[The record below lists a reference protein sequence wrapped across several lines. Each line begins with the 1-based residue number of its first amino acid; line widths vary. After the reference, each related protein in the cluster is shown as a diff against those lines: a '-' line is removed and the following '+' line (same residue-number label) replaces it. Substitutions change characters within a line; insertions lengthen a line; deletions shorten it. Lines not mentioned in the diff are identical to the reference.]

1 MAAVI
6 AAESAKAVF
15 EAMLEVVDGE
25 TVDKAL
31 VVSDDDD
38 DVEAIGVPVGGGVPG
53 EAGKCVNGE
62 AGGLVD

>member
-6 AAESAKAVF
+6 AAESAKAEF

-31 VVSDDDD
+31 VVSDDD
-38 DVEAIGVPVGGGVPG
+38 VEAIGVPVGGGVPG
-53 EAGKCVNGE
+53 DAGKCVNGE

>member
-1 MAAVI
+1 MAAAVI
-6 AAESAKAVF
+6 AAESAKAEF

-31 VVSDDDD
+31 VVSDD

>member
-1 MAAVI
+1 LAAVI
-6 AAESAKAVF
+6 SAESAKAEF

-31 VVSDDDD
+31 VVSDD

>member
-6 AAESAKAVF
+6 SAESAKAEF

-31 VVSDDDD
+31 VVSDD

>member
-1 MAAVI
+1 
-6 AAESAKAVF
+6 
-15 EAMLEVVDGE
+15 MLEVVDGE

-31 VVSDDDD
+31 VVSDD

>member
-6 AAESAKAVF
+6 AAESAKAEF

-31 VVSDDDD
+31 VVSDD